1 MGFLLADRQHR
12 RTVSF
17 QEAATTPN
25 KHYCLSLLLAMAHLL
40 TFERDDDIGGLIV
53 FLVYGE
59 LCPFLRID
67 RVCTERVTT
76 TPPWA
81 KQGDTSFCH
90 HLGLPL
96 RVERREEGGDGVGK

>member
-53 FLVYGE
+53 FFWFTGN
-59 LCPFLRID
+59 CARFCGSI
-67 RVCTERVTT
+67 VCV
-76 TPPWA
+76 
-81 KQGDTSFCH
+81 Q
-90 HLGLPL
+90 
-96 RVERREEGGDGVGK
+96 RE